1 MLAPHKGNT
10 MPELQT
16 MNTPKTAG
24 FVDANFSNANKR
36 RIQEQEEELKDLMGE
51 KSDDS
56 EESDGETAASNKV
69 QDASDPKQKEA
80 NAKDEAQEDE
90 SLSSEEKTY
99 KKRYSDLRSHQNKQ
113 AEELKAIKTQLENA
127 QERGDIRPPKSDED
141 IEEWTRQYPDVAAIV
156 ERIAEKKAQEKFSG
170 AESRL
175 QEIDRISAE
184 SDRNRMEDEIRAMHP
199 DFDDLRSSDVF
210 HDWAGEQPKWVQDA
224 LYENSE
230 DPASV
235 TRVIDL
241 YKVDKGLDNKTKKK
255 SSKSAASAV
264 VTKRTTKPDQSDPTG
279 NFSESQ
285 VHRMTASQY
294 EKQSDAIMESI
305 RSGKFDYDMTGG
317 AR

>member
-1 MLAPHKGNT
+1 
-10 MPELQT
+10 MPELQAVE
-16 MNTPKTAG
+16 TPRSAG
-24 FVDANFSNANKR
+24 FVDPNFSNANKR
-36 RIQEQEEELKDLMGE
+36 RIKEEEAELEKLMNGEEEQQEEQPSAKATD
-51 KSDDS
+51 
-56 EESDGETAASNKV
+56 ESPEDK
-69 QDASDPKQKEA
+69 
-80 NAKDEAQEDE
+80 DE
-90 SLSSEEKTY
+90 SLTGEERTY

-113 AEELKAIKTQLENA
+113 AEELKTLKAQLENA

-141 IEEWTRQYPDVAAIV
+141 IEAWSRQYPDVAAIV

-175 QEIDRISAE
+175 QEIDRITAE

-199 DFDDLRSSDVF
+199 DFNELRSSDEF

-241 YKVDKGLDNKTKKK
+241 YKVDNGLDNKTKKK
-255 SSKSAASAV
+255 STKNAASAV
-264 VTKRTTKPDQSDPTG
+264 VTKRSTRPDANDSSG
-279 NFSESQ
+279 HFSESQ
-285 VHRMTASQY
+285 VHKMSASQY
-294 EKQSDAIMESI
+294 EKQSDAIMEAI

>member
-1 MLAPHKGNT
+1 

-16 MNTPKTAG
+16 VETPKTAG
-24 FVDANFSNANKR
+24 FVDSKYNNANKR
-36 RIQEQEEELKDLMGE
+36 RIQEEEEELNGILNGE
-51 KSDDS
+51 EEEQPIAAKANDS
-56 EESDGETAASNKV
+56 EEG
-69 QDASDPKQKEA
+69 
-80 NAKDEAQEDE
+80 DEN
-90 SLSSEEKTY
+90 LSSEEKTY

-113 AEELKAIKTQLENA
+113 AEELKAIKAQLNNA
-127 QERGDIRPPKSDED
+127 QERGDIRPPKSDE
-141 IEEWTRQYPDVAAIV
+141 ELEAWSRQYPDVAAIV

-175 QEIDRISAE
+175 QEIDRITAE

-199 DFDDLRSSDVF
+199 DFNELRSSDVF

-241 YKVDKGLDNKTKKK
+241 YKVDKGLDNKTRKK

-264 VTKRTTKPDQSDPTG
+264 VTKRTTRLDADDATG
-279 NFSESQ
+279 HFSESQ
-285 VHRMTASQY
+285 VHKMSAAQY
-294 EKQSDAIMESI
+294 DKQSDAIMESI
-305 RSGKFDYDMTGG
+305 RAGKFSYDMTGG